1 MKTIIYNKRA
11 KFDYEILETFEAG
24 IVLQGFEVK
33 SIKSGNASLKGS
45 YIVIQNTGSSAGK
58 TEPKK
63 TPEAWILNM
72 HIGVYKQAGEI
83 PNYDPTRS
91 RKLLLHKKE
100 INYLIGKQRQRGL
113 TLVPISIYTKK
124 ARLKLEFGLGRGK
137 RKIDK
142 REKIKERESKRR
154 IDRALRGKI

>member
-24 IVLQGFEVK
+24 IVLVGHEVK
-33 SIKSGNASLKGS
+33 SAKNGNVSLKGA
-45 YIVIQNTGSSAGK
+45 YVVIQQTG
-58 TEPKK
+58 PKG

-72 HIGVYKQAGEI
+72 HIGVYKQAGKI
-83 PNYDPTRS
+83 PNYNPTRS

-100 INYLIGKQRQRGL
+100 INYLIGKQRQKGL

-124 ARLKLEFGLGRGK
+124 SRLKLEFGLGRGK

-142 REKIKERESKRR
+142 REKIKEREFERR
-154 IDRALRGKI
+154 KQRILKGKI